1 MIHFEIQNVNDGPM
15 CMGSPNIRQI
25 IRLMLR
31 IVDGVVSMNVSRVYV
46 EELNT
51 ENCIILNQSLCSSF
65 VYKFI
70 RIQEALCFN

>member
-25 IRLMLR
+25 IRFTLW

-51 ENCIILNQSLCSSF
+51 ENCII
-65 VYKFI
+65 
-70 RIQEALCFN
+70 